1 MKKKRRTGHSWGII
15 RYAPFSGTFPED
27 DAAAF
32 DGWYS
37 IREWALAIAKDW
49 VERYPRWIVVVVRED
64 HWASD
69 SNPGDFE
76 SVDHRPLTTR
86 ERKF

>member
-49 VERYPRWIVVVVRED
+49 VERYPR
-64 HWASD
+64 
-69 SNPGDFE
+69 
-76 SVDHRPLTTR
+76 
-86 ERKF
+86 